1 MPRRQPDEAGRSRGT
16 AAGSDTSV
24 ASVGHG
30 VDQRVGRSSPQ
41 SHAQAPTTPTK
52 PKAPLSARRRLWQ
65 QTKRITRGWR
75 IATVER
81 APPWMRRLFGPLAW
95 YADMVLIDHGI
106 FRLIYVNRHRLSHE
120 AWRSAQPAPHH
131 IRALRRRGLRTIV
144 NLRGERLCGSY
155 WLEQAACERKGI
167 TLVNFQLRSR
177 AAPTREEIKAA
188 RDLFERIEYPV
199 LLHCKSGA
207 DRVGLMSAFY
217 RLFREGAPP
226 AEAKREL
233 SLRYGHIRQADT
245 GVLDRFFE
253 KYLEDNR
260 RRPMPFME
268 WVDTVYD
275 PDALKREF
283 RASGWARRLVD
294 QILKRE

>member
-1 MPRRQPDEAGRSRGT
+1 MPARQRDEAAGSAGT
-16 AAGSDTSV
+16 VAAGSDMRAAV
-24 ASVGHG
+24 VVGQG
-30 VDQRVGRSSPQ
+30 IGLSPPQ
-41 SHAQAPTTPTK
+41 APARAPTTPSK
-52 PKAPLSARRRLWQ
+52 PKGGSSTRRTLWQ
-65 QTKRITRGWR
+65 RTKRITRGWR

-81 APPWMRRLFGPLAW
+81 APAWTRRLFGPLAW
-95 YADMVLIDHGI
+95 YADMLLIDHGI
-106 FRLIYVNRHRLSHE
+106 FRILYVNRHRLSHE

-131 IRALRRRGLRTIV
+131 IRALKRRGLRTIV

-155 WLEQAACERKGI
+155 WLEEAACARKGI
-167 TLVNFQLRSR
+167 KLVNFQLRSR
-177 AAPTREEIKAA
+177 AAPTREEVKAA

-217 RLFREGAPP
+217 KLFREGAPP

-233 SLRYGHIRQADT
+233 SLRFGHIRQADT
-245 GVLDRFFE
+245 GILDRFFE

-260 RRPMPFME
+260 RTPMPFME
-268 WVDTVYD
+268 WVETVYD